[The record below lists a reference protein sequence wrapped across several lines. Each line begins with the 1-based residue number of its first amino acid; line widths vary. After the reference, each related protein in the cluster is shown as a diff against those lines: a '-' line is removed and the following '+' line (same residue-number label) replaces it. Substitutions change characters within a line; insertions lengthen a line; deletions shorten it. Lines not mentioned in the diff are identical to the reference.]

1 MVQIVVQNTA
11 QGYYCINRVLLTKKD
26 EPISNHILAL
36 YSLLMK
42 SAKAKPTVIIRPMY
56 LASAGR

>member
-1 MVQIVVQNTA
+1 MITQEIQAN
-11 QGYYCINRVLLTKKD
+11 INNH
-26 EPISNHILAL
+26 ISNVYFID
-36 YSLLMK
+36 K